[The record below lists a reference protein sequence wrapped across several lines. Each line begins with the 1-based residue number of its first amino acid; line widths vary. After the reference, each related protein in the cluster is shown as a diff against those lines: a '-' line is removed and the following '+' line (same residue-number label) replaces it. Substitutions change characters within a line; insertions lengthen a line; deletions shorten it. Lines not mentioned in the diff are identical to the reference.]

1 MPRDLCRHAMVGRV
15 VLGPYANQD
24 DAQDMMSHF
33 RMSAR
38 AYNWV
43 VDQDFTD
50 WCKNESR
57 RIMDI

>member
-1 MPRDLCRHAMVGRV
+1 MPRDLRRHAMVDRV

-43 VDQDFTD
+43 VDQDFTG
-50 WCKNESR
+50 WCKNEFR
-57 RIMDI
+57 RIMDV